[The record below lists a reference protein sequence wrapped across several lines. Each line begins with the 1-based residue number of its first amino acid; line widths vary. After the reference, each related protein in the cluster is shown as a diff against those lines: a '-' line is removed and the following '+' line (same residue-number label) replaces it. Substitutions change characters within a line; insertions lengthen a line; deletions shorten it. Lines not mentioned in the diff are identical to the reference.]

1 MYGAQGYRRIY
12 ELRKEV
18 KELRKAVQEIKEEA
32 SAKPTKEA
40 AVDKPA
46 DLPKNIAG
54 KSIVH
59 ILSPSACWT
68 MTVATT
74 VPPDEQ

>member
-1 MYGAQGYRRIY
+1 MHWTEQTETMA
-12 ELRKEV
+12 
-18 KELRKAVQEIKEEA
+18 KALAETQKQEIKEEA

-46 DLPKNIAG
+46 YLPENIAG

>member
-1 MYGAQGYRRIY
+1 MSNKKQGVERMNQ
-12 ELRKEV
+12 LNQRK
-18 KELRKAVQEIKEEA
+18 
-32 SAKPTKEA
+32 KEA

-46 DLPKNIAG
+46 DLPNDIAEQ
-54 KSIVH
+54 SIVH
-59 ILSPSACWT
+59 ILSPSDCWT

>member
-1 MYGAQGYRRIY
+1 MNQLKKVERMNQ
-12 ELRKEV
+12 LK
-18 KELRKAVQEIKEEA
+18 
-32 SAKPTKEA
+32 KEA
-40 AVDKPA
+40 AVDMPA

>member
-1 MYGAQGYRRIY
+1 MNQLKKVERMNQ
-12 ELRKEV
+12 LK
-18 KELRKAVQEIKEEA
+18 
-32 SAKPTKEA
+32 KEA
-40 AVDKPA
+40 AVDMPV

>member
-1 MYGAQGYRRIY
+1 MNQ
-12 ELRKEV
+12 LK
-18 KELRKAVQEIKEEA
+18 
-32 SAKPTKEA
+32 KEA
-40 AVDKPA
+40 AVDEPA
-46 DLPKNIAG
+46 DLPKDIAE

-59 ILSPSACWT
+59 ILSPSAGWT

>member
-1 MYGAQGYRRIY
+1 MNQLKKVERMNQ
-12 ELRKEV
+12 LK
-18 KELRKAVQEIKEEA
+18 
-32 SAKPTKEA
+32 KEA
-40 AVDKPA
+40 AVDEPA
-46 DLPKNIAG
+46 YLPKNIAG

>member
-1 MYGAQGYRRIY
+1 MNQFKKVERMNQ
-12 ELRKEV
+12 LK
-18 KELRKAVQEIKEEA
+18 
-32 SAKPTKEA
+32 KEA
-40 AVDKPA
+40 VVDKPA

>member
-1 MYGAQGYRRIY
+1 MSNKKQGVERMNQ
-12 ELRKEV
+12 LNQRK
-18 KELRKAVQEIKEEA
+18 
-32 SAKPTKEA
+32 KEA

-46 DLPKNIAG
+46 DLPKDIAEQ
-54 KSIVH
+54 SIVH
-59 ILSPSACWT
+59 ILSPSGPSDCWT

>member
-1 MYGAQGYRRIY
+1 MNQ
-12 ELRKEV
+12 LK
-18 KELRKAVQEIKEEA
+18 
-32 SAKPTKEA
+32 KEA
-40 AVDKPA
+40 AVDEPA
-46 DLPKNIAG
+46 YLPKDIAE

-74 VPPDEQ
+74 VPADEQ

>member
-1 MYGAQGYRRIY
+1 MNQ
-12 ELRKEV
+12 LK
-18 KELRKAVQEIKEEA
+18 
-32 SAKPTKEA
+32 KEA
-40 AVDKPA
+40 AVGTPA
-46 DLPKNIAG
+46 ALPKDTAG

-68 MTVATT
+68 TTVATT

>member
-1 MYGAQGYRRIY
+1 MNQLKKVERMNQ
-12 ELRKEV
+12 LK
-18 KELRKAVQEIKEEA
+18 
-32 SAKPTKEA
+32 KEA

-59 ILSPSACWT
+59 VLSPSACWT

>member
-1 MYGAQGYRRIY
+1 MNQLKKVERMNQ
-12 ELRKEV
+12 LK
-18 KELRKAVQEIKEEA
+18 
-32 SAKPTKEA
+32 KEA

-46 DLPKNIAG
+46 DLPKNIAR
-54 KSIVH
+54 KSIAH

>member
-1 MYGAQGYRRIY
+1 MNQLKKVERMNQ
-12 ELRKEV
+12 LK
-18 KELRKAVQEIKEEA
+18 
-32 SAKPTKEA
+32 KEA

>member
-1 MYGAQGYRRIY
+1 MNQ
-12 ELRKEV
+12 LK
-18 KELRKAVQEIKEEA
+18 
-32 SAKPTKEA
+32 KEA
-40 AVDKPA
+40 AIDKPA
-46 DLPKNIAG
+46 DLPKDIAG